1 MMMDDND
8 DVEGLVFSF
17 YIKDQAPDEE
27 EVVRISVRIVQAV
40 SYIDY

>member
-27 EVVRISVRIVQAV
+27 YFAMIIYIKFQSLI
-40 SYIDY
+40 YIDY